1 MLIFGNSQKFPDD
14 SSDLPILQYLS
25 PRCVLW
31 LNRQSEALGQSESFI
46 LQQVLKEW
54 LTTHAIR
61 SFHEAR
67 FPEIAQVALSECI
80 ARHEQEFISV

>member
-14 SSDLPILQYLS
+14 SSDLPILQHLS

-31 LNRQSEALGQSESFI
+31 LNRQSEALGQSASFI

-61 SFHEAR
+61 SFDEAR
-67 FPEIAQVALSECI
+67 LPEIAQIALSEFI